1 MIFSWENHEDEIWEP
16 QASSG
21 YFYHRRKKPIWKQSQ
36 NKGKQCQRGER
47 ERQREIDFYRRD
59 LHNWL
64 QPSLNLDQPTV
75 SKHLLHV
82 PVLT

>member
-1 MIFSWENHEDEIWEP
+1 MKMKYGSLKLLVVIFITEERNPFEN
-16 QASSG
+16 
-21 YFYHRRKKPIWKQSQ
+21 KVK